1 MYRFHELYRYMMG
14 MINGIVNSPDLSD
27 HDKIQ
32 RIQALF
38 EQFFRAR
45 DESLLEEEKIRNTM
59 EKGKW

>member
-14 MINGIVNSPDLSD
+14 MISGIVNSPDLSD

-45 DESLLEEEKIRNTM
+45 DESLREEEEIRNTM